1 MFNKDENLVI
11 CAKGKIYETIPS
23 TEFEL
28 TSGICF
34 WVKTEIDESDS
45 LYGPVPLTLKIFD
58 RYFTTITEM
67 RNMKINEI
75 LK

>member
-1 MFNKDENLVI
+1 MFNRDENLVM

-28 TSGICF
+28 SSGICF
-34 WVKTEIDESDS
+34 WVKTEVDENI
-45 LYGPVPLTLKIFD
+45 PLTLKIFE
-58 RYFTTITEM
+58 RYFTTINEM
-67 RNMKINEI
+67 RDFKINEI

>member
-1 MFNKDENLVI
+1 MFNKDEKLVI
-11 CAKGKIYETIPS
+11 CAKGKIYETMDS

-28 TSGICF
+28 SSGICF
-34 WVKTEIDESDS
+34 WVKTELDENI
-45 LYGPVPLTLKIFD
+45 PLTLKLFD

-67 RNMKINEI
+67 RNIKINEI

>member
-34 WVKTEIDESDS
+34 WIKTEINES
-45 LYGPVPLTLKIFD
+45 VPLTLKLFD

>member
-11 CAKGKIYETIPS
+11 CAKGKIYETIDS

-28 TSGICF
+28 SCGICF
-34 WVKTEIDESDS
+34 WVKTEINENV
-45 LYGPVPLTLKIFD
+45 PVTLKIFE
-58 RYFTTITEM
+58 RYFSTINEM
-67 RNMKINEI
+67 RNIKINDI

>member
-1 MFNKDENLVI
+1 MFNKDEIFVV
-11 CAKGKIYETIPS
+11 CAKGKIYETITS

-34 WVKTEIDESDS
+34 WVKTEINESI
-45 LYGPVPLTLKIFD
+45 PLTLKIFD